1 MKTKS
6 LRSEVGIGAT
16 DQLSL
21 RVSVAA
27 LVRVLFEHPKEGKLM
42 LALERKATLLEEDG
56 QQLVDVKSQPF
67 GGAIQ
72 INDLGALQKQ
82 IGNFYFDSE
91 ESRAEQDFRIFIHP
105 EDWDEVRE
113 FCLGQLS
120 QAGESILEA
129 DPTRELAEEFADTL
143 KMSLKRDEYSYQV
156 AGTVIEDYPS
166 PTANT
171 RARGYP
177 TARMYG
183 IFEVRILDP
192 ALASALVKNS
202 ERCSDQNL
210 QQLAWE
216 DFQNGGAGR
225 ANAVLTLPLKEIN
238 ALYMS
243 IPSPARNEP
252 VWFQNHQ
259 LDETVASILEGVS
272 VPKYRRL

>member
-6 LRSEVGIGAT
+6 LQSEVGVGAT
-16 DQLSL
+16 DELSL

-27 LVRVLFEHPKEGKLM
+27 LLRVLFEHPREGKLM
-42 LALERKATLLEEDG
+42 LALERQATLLDEDG
-56 QQLVDVKSQPF
+56 QQFVDVKSQPF

-72 INDLGALQKQ
+72 FNDLGALQER
-82 IGNFYFDSE
+82 IGKFHFDSE
-91 ESRAEQDFRIFIHP
+91 ESRAEQDLRIFIHP
-105 EDWDEVRE
+105 EDWDEVRA
-113 FCLGQLS
+113 FSLGQLS
-120 QAGESILEA
+120 QPDESILEA

-143 KMSLKRDEYSYQV
+143 KMSLKQDQYSYQV
-156 AGTVIEDYPS
+156 AGTVLEDYPS

-177 TARMYG
+177 TARIYG

-192 ALASALVKNS
+192 ALASVLVKNS
-202 ERCSDQNL
+202 ESCSDQNL

-243 IPSPARNEP
+243 VPPDVRNKP
-252 VWFQNHQ
+252 VLFQNHQ

>member
-16 DQLSL
+16 DELSL

-27 LVRVLFEHPKEGKLM
+27 LLRVLFEHPKEGKLM

-56 QQLVDVKSQPF
+56 QQLIDVKSQPF
-67 GGAIQ
+67 GGALQ
-72 INDLGALQKQ
+72 IIDLGALQER
-82 IGNFYFDSE
+82 IGNFHFDSE
-91 ESRAEQDFRIFIHP
+91 ESRAEQDFRIFIHL

-120 QAGESILEA
+120 QADESILEA

-143 KMSLKRDEYSYQV
+143 KMSLKRDQYSYQV

-183 IFEVRILDP
+183 IFEIRILDP
-192 ALASALVKNS
+192 VLASALVKNS
-202 ERCSDQNL
+202 ESCSDQNL

-225 ANAVLTLPLKEIN
+225 ANAVLTLPLKEID

-243 IPSPARNEP
+243 VPPEARNKP

>member
-6 LRSEVGIGAT
+6 LQSEVGIGAT
-16 DQLSL
+16 DELSL

-27 LVRVLFEHPKEGKLM
+27 LVRVLFEHPREDELM

-56 QQLVDVKSQPF
+56 QQLVDVRSQPF
-67 GGAIQ
+67 GGATQ
-72 INDLGALQKQ
+72 INDLGALQKR
-82 IGNFYFDSE
+82 IGKFHFDSE
-91 ESRAEQDFRIFIHP
+91 ESRAEQDFRIFIQP

-120 QAGESILEA
+120 QPDESVLEA

-143 KMSLKRDEYSYQV
+143 KMSLKRDQYSYQV
-156 AGTVIEDYPS
+156 VGTVLEDYPS

-202 ERCSDQNL
+202 KGCSDQNL

-216 DFQNGGAGR
+216 DFRNGGSGR

-238 ALYMS
+238 ALYVS
-243 IPSPARNEP
+243 IPPDARTRP
-252 VWFQNHQ
+252 VLFQNHQ

>member
-1 MKTKS
+1 
-6 LRSEVGIGAT
+6 
-16 DQLSL
+16 
-21 RVSVAA
+21 
-27 LVRVLFEHPKEGKLM
+27 M
-42 LALERKATLLEEDG
+42 LALERKATFLEEDG
-56 QQLVDVKSQPF
+56 QQFVDVKSQPF

-72 INDLGALQKQ
+72 INDLGALQKR
-82 IGNFYFDSE
+82 IGNFHFDSE
-91 ESRAEQDFRIFIHP
+91 ESRAEQDFRIFIQP

-120 QAGESILEA
+120 QPDESVLEA

-143 KMSLKRDEYSYQV
+143 KMGLKRDQYSYQV
-156 AGTVIEDYPS
+156 VGTVLEDYPS

-202 ERCSDQNL
+202 KSCSDQNL

-216 DFQNGGAGR
+216 DFQNGGSGR

-238 ALYMS
+238 ALYVS
-243 IPSPARNEP
+243 IPPDARNKP
-252 VWFQNHQ
+252 VLFQNHQ